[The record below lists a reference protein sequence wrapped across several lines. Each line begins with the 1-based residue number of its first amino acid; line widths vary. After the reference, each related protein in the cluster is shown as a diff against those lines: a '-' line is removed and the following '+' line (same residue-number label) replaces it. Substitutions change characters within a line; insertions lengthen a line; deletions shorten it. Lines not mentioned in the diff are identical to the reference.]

1 MGDPEADREKAMA
14 AVKAMFERYK
24 LIAAQRPKDHIV
36 SMGITSANRQYLR
49 DQDFDREVMESMK
62 VVDAGLDGSVAFE
75 MTIGPN
81 FSNLNSA

>member
-36 SMGITSANRQYLR
+36 SAKIP
-49 DQDFDREVMESMK
+49 F
-62 VVDAGLDGSVAFE
+62 FHW
-75 MTIGPN
+75 
-81 FSNLNSA
+81 